1 MECVTPLTFPVPTIF
16 FASYVFPSGNVTA
29 LATEAQIHFSTNVLV
44 SFVRLSLLRYNANLI
59 KMKNNMVSASQQLK
73 AKLEFFHQSIRLD
86 LERYSD
92 QMAYGICMYCVILAW
107 VSCLI
112 L

>member
-1 MECVTPLTFPVPTIF
+1 
-16 FASYVFPSGNVTA
+16 
-29 LATEAQIHFSTNVLV
+29 
-44 SFVRLSLLRYNANLI
+44 
-59 KMKNNMVSASQQLK
+59 MVSASQQLK
-73 AKLEFFHQSIRLD
+73 AKLEFFRQSIRLD

-107 VSCLI
+107 VSSLI